1 MNTFFKKRNSKKWTW
16 TSPDSKTK
24 NAIDFIISDR
34 KDVIKDV
41 SVLNRFSIGS
51 DHRIVRAEIK
61 MNIKKERTNMILKKN
76 HKKWVAPESKD
87 SYKEC
92 IASNLNYENTTTID
106 EIYENIKGAT
116 QTAIEKCCPKKV
128 KEQKLNQS
136 TKLLMKQRRDME
148 DKSTQEYR
156 TLNRDISKEIRSIGG
171 NRIRKKLGKS

>member
-1 MNTFFKKRNSKKWTW
+1 MLIGDFNAKVGSKQDEAETSVSYHGLGSRNERGDTLIDFAHHNKLYIMNTFFKKRNSKKWTW

-24 NAIDFIISDR
+24 NVIDFIISNR

-61 MNIKKERTNMILKKN
+61 INIKKERTNMILKKN
-76 HKKWVAPESKD
+76 HKKWVAPENKD

-116 QTAIEKCCPKKV
+116 QTAIEKCCPKK
-128 KEQKLNQS
+128 
-136 TKLLMKQRRDME
+136 
-148 DKSTQEYR
+148 
-156 TLNRDISKEIRSIGG
+156 
-171 NRIRKKLGKS
+171 